1 MKDTFD
7 PYGAALASG
16 VTVQESHDQPPR
28 VRIGMVF
35 PVRQQF
41 TIAVAACSSVMA
53 LSLPTIVAAASAS
66 RQHGRIG
73 RSPTAWSH

>member
-28 VRIGMVF
+28 VRIDMVF